1 MTMSG
6 LTRAQKKKTL
16 DHLLT
21 MARLSE
27 DERNYVTSKVIDV
40 EQLVVVNAKGKINDI
55 MDDMTK
61 LSLVPRLMVSE
72 AAEFVEHYV
81 NNKGGYDGLE
91 KISEDDWNRHINRRG
106 LQNIVAPTATAPTQS
121 TNPPVSQPSATNTL
135 NKISVKLSDFPNFS
149 GDMANWGQ
157 FHTLFV
163 SAARINRL
171 DEILNIRADHV
182 SRFANDSDYI
192 QKCKDLYNL
201 LDKACAKGDVHAKVH
216 KYDSTQDG
224 YAAWQALTTYY
235 FADGNV
241 KSYTA

>member
-1 MTMSG
+1 MTG

-27 DERNYVTSKVIDV
+27 DERNYVTSKVIDI
-40 EQLVVVNAKGKINDI
+40 EQLVVVNAKGKINNV

-81 NNKGGYDGLE
+81 NDKGNYAGLE
-91 KISEDDWNRHINRRG
+91 EINEDDWNRHINRRG
-106 LQNIVAPTATAPTQS
+106 LQNIVAPTTAVPTQS
-121 TNPPVSQPSATNTL
+121 TNPPVSQPSATNTI
-135 NKISVKLSDFPNFS
+135 NKILVKLSDFPNFS

-163 SAARINRL
+163 SAA
-171 DEILNIRADHV
+171 
-182 SRFANDSDYI
+182 
-192 QKCKDLYNL
+192 
-201 LDKACAKGDVHAKVH
+201 
-216 KYDSTQDG
+216 
-224 YAAWQALTTYY
+224 
-235 FADGNV
+235 
-241 KSYTA
+241 